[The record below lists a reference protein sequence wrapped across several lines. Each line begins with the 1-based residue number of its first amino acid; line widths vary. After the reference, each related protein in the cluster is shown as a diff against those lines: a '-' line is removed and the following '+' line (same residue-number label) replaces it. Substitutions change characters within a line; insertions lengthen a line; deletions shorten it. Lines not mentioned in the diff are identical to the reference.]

1 MANNIVK
8 TVIDGTEYTVRPY
21 ATCSTAAATAAKTVS
36 YSGFSLTAGA
46 TIIVRFAHAI
56 STTDTT
62 LNVNSTGAKTIF
74 YMGAKLTPGVI
85 KDNTYCELLYD
96 GMYWHIINLPPS
108 GGTSEIESL
117 RNQVLDLKATLNAI
131 ITGKT
136 WDATIWPQ

>member
-8 TVIDGTEYTVRPY
+8 TVIDGTEYTARPY

-46 TIIVRFAHAI
+46 TIIVKFTYANSAENA
-56 STTDTT
+56 T
-62 LNVNSTGAKTIF
+62 LNVNSTGAKAIY
-74 YMGAKLTPGVI
+74 YMGAKMVPGVI
-85 KDNTYCELLYD
+85 RNNTYCELLYD
-96 GMYWHIINLPPS
+96 GSYWHIINLPPS
-108 GGTSEIESL
+108 GGTDEIESL
-117 RNQVLDLKATLNAI
+117 RTQVLDLKATLNAI